1 MNALNREEITLTIV
15 EKLEKHKDQLSQD
28 FKNKRKNIPFF
39 VVDDLL
45 PANWCKEI
53 NEAFPDTSLMVLKKS
68 IREHKFVGVQMDLYE
83 QLIGEV
89 TYAFQDKRIVDLI
102 GEICGIDSCY
112 ADASLYAGGIS
123 TMVESQFLK
132 PHLDNSHDQ
141 QREKWRVLNLLYYTT
156 PDWET
161 SFGGN
166 LEVWPNGLKKEPTTI
181 TSRFNRLVVMGTD
194 SNSWHAVSKVV
205 TNKHR
210 NCVSNYYFSET
221 PLSSDDSF
229 HVTLFRGWS
238 KQKWDDML
246 LRLDG
251 IARMGIRKIFKKGIV
266 KNPHVYKKKE
276 ENSND

>member
-68 IREHKFVGVQMDLYE
+68 IREHKFVGVQIDLYE

-102 GEICGIDSCY
+102 GEICGINKCY

-123 TMVESQFLK
+123 TMVENQFLK

-181 TSRFNRLVVMGTD
+181 RSRFNRLVVMGTD

-205 TNKHR
+205 VNKHR

-251 IARMGIRKIFKKGIV
+251 VARMAIRKIFKKGIV
-266 KNPHVYKKKE
+266 KNPHVYNKKPSKKT
-276 ENSND
+276 